1 MHSRRLS
8 LMLLSLAVILAMSTT
23 GLAQTMISGDLTG
36 TVTDAS
42 NAVVAN
48 AQITLTSKDFGTT
61 SEATTNPSG
70 FFRFANL
77 RPGTYTVTVK
87 ASGFAANTRE
97 VVVSLG
103 RQTNA
108 EIQLSVQGAKQ
119 TMEVTTESPVLETE
133 SVNLTQNF
141 STKQLE
147 NLPSPGQDLT
157 NYALMTPGIA
167 LSTGAGY
174 GNFTANG
181 MPGTSNL
188 YTING
193 GDMNDPYNNLNNSGS
208 SNNMLGVNEVQEVTV
223 VTNGYTGQY
232 GRAAGANMTMTTKSG
247 TNQFHGNAL
256 WDWNGSSMNANDWFQ
271 NQAGT
276 PRGFANSNQYA
287 GSIGGPIKKDK
298 LFFFF
303 DDEGMRYVLFAPAN
317 VYVPSPQFQ
326 AATLANLATVNPA
339 EIPFYQNMFHIYN
352 GANGISRA
360 VPVPASVDPGLGCG
374 DLAGTPTGL
383 GGTFGVDTP
392 CALNFRGG
400 NTNKNV
406 ENLFAIRVD
415 WVVTEKD
422 KLSFRY
428 WQDSGNQPTFT
439 DPINPLFN
447 AASHQPQYT
456 GQATWNRT
464 INNNMVNQLIVGGSY
479 YSAIFKVTNSTG
491 AEALFPTT
499 LRCLADCYF
508 TSLGGT
514 QFNYPQGRRV
524 SQAQIIDDFSW
535 SKGNHNFKFGGNV
548 RQNDITSITP
558 YRNQIGNLQ
567 LFSTTSLFDGNA
579 DRLSQRFTSITSAP
593 MQYYSLG
600 LYAQDEWRAS
610 RKLTLTLALRADRN
624 TNEECK
630 SNCFSRFEGSFLD
643 VNHSVTTP
651 YNQSILTGQSKAFN
665 SMQKVIFEPRV
676 GVNYNLYQNTVIRGG
691 FGMFSDLYPG
701 LMAERFAANAPF
713 TASFNTPA
721 GPMTPGVA
729 NSVWNAAAVSNAALV
744 NGYNTGQTLAQIQA
758 AAAAA
763 GGVFSAPTFSSS
775 NTSMYYPVYMK
786 WNVEVE
792 QQFGPNSVLSLN
804 YVGTHG
810 TNEILVNPNYN
821 TACSLA
827 NCPGGM
833 PGLPVIQPD
842 LRFSTLTQV
851 TNNGFSNYN
860 GLTTSFNQRFYKG
873 FSGQI
878 SYTWSHSLDTVSNG
892 GLNAY
897 SFIGTGDSF
906 LFQIDPTSLRG
917 LNYGASDYDFRN
929 LLSGSYTWTLP
940 FKSESKV
947 ANIFVS
953 GWTYSGVLHWRSG
966 QPYSVFDGAWPGIL
980 SGGASSVVLGTF
992 TGGPI
997 QSCGSPGQ
1005 NINSPNLCQNVN
1017 NWMASGTET
1026 SWGNLKR
1033 NSFRGPSYFDW
1044 DMTVTK
1050 AFKVTE
1056 HAQFTVGVNAFNVF
1070 NHPNFGNPDADI
1082 SSGTFGQILST
1093 VTPASSPYGNFQG
1106 AAVSGR
1112 VIQTVAKFQF

>member
-232 GRAAGANMTMTTKSG
+232 GRSAGANMTMTTKSG
-247 TNQFHGNAL
+247 TNQFHGNGVWA
-256 WDWNGSSMNANDWFQ
+256 WNGYNLNANDWFN

-287 GSIGGPIKKDK
+287 GSVGGPIIKDK

-317 VYVPSPQFQ
+317 VYVPSQQFQ
-326 AATLANLATVNPA
+326 AATLANLGTVNPA
-339 EIPFYQNMFHIYN
+339 ELPFYRNMFNIYN
-352 GANGISRA
+352 GAIGVSRA

-428 WQDSGNQPTFT
+428 WQDSGDQPTFT

-464 INNNMVNQLIVGGSY
+464 INNTMVNQLIVGGMY
-479 YSAIFKVTNSTG
+479 YSALFTVPQFPKALQTLPSTISFFDG
-491 AEALFPTT
+491 SPFNNV
-499 LRCLADCYF
+499 
-508 TSLGGT
+508 GGVMYS
-514 QFNYPQGRRV
+514 YPQGRYV
-524 SQAQIIDDFSW
+524 SQAQAIDDFSW
-535 SKGNHNFKFGGNV
+535 
-548 RQNDITSITP
+548 
-558 YRNQIGNLQ
+558 
-567 LFSTTSLFDGNA
+567 
-579 DRLSQRFTSITSAP
+579 
-593 MQYYSLG
+593 
-600 LYAQDEWRAS
+600 
-610 RKLTLTLALRADRN
+610 
-624 TNEECK
+624 
-630 SNCFSRFEGSFLD
+630 
-643 VNHSVTTP
+643 
-651 YNQSILTGQSKAFN
+651 
-665 SMQKVIFEPRV
+665 
-676 GVNYNLYQNTVIRGG
+676 
-691 FGMFSDLYPG
+691 
-701 LMAERFAANAPF
+701 
-713 TASFNTPA
+713 
-721 GPMTPGVA
+721 
-729 NSVWNAAAVSNAALV
+729 
-744 NGYNTGQTLAQIQA
+744 
-758 AAAAA
+758 
-763 GGVFSAPTFSSS
+763 
-775 NTSMYYPVYMK
+775 
-786 WNVEVE
+786 
-792 QQFGPNSVLSLN
+792 
-804 YVGTHG
+804 
-810 TNEILVNPNYN
+810 
-821 TACSLA
+821 
-827 NCPGGM
+827 
-833 PGLPVIQPD
+833 
-842 LRFSTLTQV
+842 
-851 TNNGFSNYN
+851 
-860 GLTTSFNQRFYKG
+860 
-873 FSGQI
+873 
-878 SYTWSHSLDTVSNG
+878 
-892 GLNAY
+892 
-897 SFIGTGDSF
+897 
-906 LFQIDPTSLRG
+906 
-917 LNYGASDYDFRN
+917 
-929 LLSGSYTWTLP
+929 
-940 FKSESKV
+940 
-947 ANIFVS
+947 
-953 GWTYSGVLHWRSG
+953 
-966 QPYSVFDGAWPGIL
+966 
-980 SGGASSVVLGTF
+980 
-992 TGGPI
+992 
-997 QSCGSPGQ
+997 
-1005 NINSPNLCQNVN
+1005 
-1017 NWMASGTET
+1017 
-1026 SWGNLKR
+1026 
-1033 NSFRGPSYFDW
+1033 
-1044 DMTVTK
+1044 TK
-1050 AFKVTE
+1050 
-1056 HAQFTVGVNAFNVF
+1056 
-1070 NHPNFGNPDADI
+1070 
-1082 SSGTFGQILST
+1082 
-1093 VTPASSPYGNFQG
+1093 
-1106 AAVSGR
+1106 
-1112 VIQTVAKFQF
+1112 